1 MKVLKWI
8 LQNHHGGTHSLAP
21 LQLVVVVAWVVGYW
35 EEQEEN
41 RTGLLVDLV
50 SEISTG
56 AHLKILNP
64 VRVQG
69 QVGHPV

>member
-1 MKVLKWI
+1 MKVLRWI

-21 LQLVVVVAWVVGYW
+21 LQLVVAAWVVGYR

-41 RTGLLVDLV
+41 QTGLQVDLV

-56 AHLKILNP
+56 VHLKILNP
-64 VRVQG
+64 VPVQG
-69 QVGHPV
+69 QVGDPV

>member
-21 LQLVVVVAWVVGYW
+21 WQLVVAWVVEYR

-41 RTGLLVDLV
+41 QTGLLVDLL

-56 AHLKILNP
+56 AHLKILSP
-64 VRVQG
+64 VPVQG

>member
-1 MKVLKWI
+1 MKGLKWI

-21 LQLVVVVAWVVGYW
+21 WQLVVVAWVVGYR
-35 EEQEEN
+35 EEQEDN
-41 RTGLLVDLV
+41 RTGLLVDLL

-56 AHLKILNP
+56 AHLKILSP
-64 VRVQG
+64 VPVQG